1 MGIFPRILTI
11 SAAIVTVSGT
21 FTAASSADATPATYR
36 GVSKTTHLARPA
48 LSVNLLAGK
57 DAQSR
62 SMTALRVLGIEAKGS
77 KNPTSTQVGVRKEI
91 RDLSIS
97 EIRAFLRAMRKVGE
111 TRRNII
117 RDLSITEK

>member
-11 SAAIVTVSGT
+11 SAAIITVSGT

-36 GVSKTTHLARPA
+36 GASKITHPAGPA
-48 LSVNLLAGK
+48 LSVNLLVGK

-62 SMTALRVLGIEAKGS
+62 STTALRVLGMEAKGS
-77 KNPTSTQVGVRKEI
+77 KNPTSTQVSIRKEI
-91 RDLSIS
+91 RDLSAD
-97 EIRAFLRAMRKVGE
+97 ERRAFLRTMRKVGE

-117 RDLSITEK
+117 RGLSITEK